1 MEYLIAGLG
10 NPGQKYF
17 YNRHNF
23 GFLSIDTL
31 GEHFNIQINEKY
43 KKSYI
48 GKYTNDD
55 KKILLMKPQTYMN
68 LSGEMIRKA
77 IATYKIPIQ
86 NIIIIHD
93 DIDLP
98 LNKIRIKK
106 DGSAGG
112 HKGVQ
117 SVIDCLQN
125 DNFIRIR
132 LGINSNLKQNVGLE
146 EFVLSDF
153 SGAEM
158 KIVKKILKQ
167 IPDLI
172 ETIINNSVEKAMNEF
187 N

>member
-1 MEYLIAGLG
+1 MDYLIAGLG

-17 YNRHNF
+17 YNRHNI

-31 GEHFNIQINEKY
+31 GDHFNTSIDEKY

-48 GKYTNDD
+48 GKCSFND

-77 IATYKIPIQ
+77 MATYKIPIQ

-93 DIDLP
+93 DVDLP

-106 DGSAGG
+106 NGSAGG

-117 SVIDCLQN
+117 SVIECLQN

-132 LGINSNLKQNVGLE
+132 LGINSDLKQNVSLE
-146 EFVLSDF
+146 DFVLSDF
-153 SGAEM
+153 SGAEI
-158 KIVKKILKQ
+158 KIVKKVLKK
-167 IPDLI
+167 IPALI
-172 ETIINNSVEKAMNEF
+172 ETILSKTIDKAMNEF

>member
-1 MEYLIAGLG
+1 MDYLIAGLG

-17 YNRHNF
+17 YNRHNI
-23 GFLSIDTL
+23 GFLSIDTI
-31 GEHFNIQINEKY
+31 GAHFNIEINEKY

-48 GKYTNDD
+48 GKCIFNN
-55 KKILLMKPQTYMN
+55 KKILLMKPQTFMN

-77 IATYKIPIQ
+77 MATYKIPVQ
-86 NIIIIHD
+86 NLIIIHD
-93 DIDLP
+93 DVDLP

-106 DGSAGG
+106 NGSDGG

-117 SVIDCLQN
+117 SIIECLQN
-125 DNFIRIR
+125 DNFVRIR
-132 LGINSNLKQNVGLE
+132 LGINSSLKQNVCLE